1 MKQSK
6 PVGVKGRV
14 KRPRSANSAKQP
26 SRITAVHNATA
37 TKKVKLSRVI
47 VAEGE
52 DGDCAKGPWS
62 ALPHPFVGF
71 VNKGSHDEAE
81 KRHKRFPTQV
91 LFRWDEEVCLN
102 NGQSD

>member
-37 TKKVKLSRVI
+37 TKKAKLSRVI

-71 VNKGSHDEAE
+71 VNKGSHDEGREAAQ
-81 KRHKRFPTQV
+81 KVPDASIV
-91 LFRWDEEVCLN
+91 SL
-102 NGQSD
+102 GQSGMS